1 MELDV
6 PSNPWPKE
14 SDDDVLRTIRAFVVG
29 QSSFTTFREQ
39 LRRLA
44 LEMPCGWFSPAT
56 QQTLD
61 QVYEWVCE
69 TSESP
74 SAEDRGYGVI
84 DVEELRR
91 RLLPLPGVPHAP

>member
-6 PSNPWPKE
+6 PSSPWPKE

-29 QSSFTTFREQ
+29 ESTFTAFRERLQ
-39 LRRLA
+39 RLA
-44 LEMPCGWFSPAT
+44 IEMPCGWFSPSV
-56 QQTLD
+56 QQVLD
-61 QVYEWVCE
+61 QTYELACE
-69 TSESP
+69 ASESP
-74 SAEDRGYGVI
+74 GADDRGYGVI